1 MPTRSG
7 AVRPPEASNNFRSNA
22 HPGSF
27 PQLLAAYKSTASL
40 LSPLSSPRSTP
51 LRSPYYHGQ
60 VDLWTQSTTGCAC
73 SFNSSSNE
81 CACCVPSGGC
91 SCGAAS
97 PDRCAQ
103 CGLEQHC
110 ANMCNITLDSRQL
123 FSKSDR
129 GFGQIKS
136 PYLEGPS
143 RCTYRF
149 VPDTGQRVELQI
161 YRLVSIGRHNGSAC
175 EGGWLQLEGGA
186 RVCGRNERFDRPV
199 VLFSDKPI
207 TTLHMQINEN
217 TTRSQFLAYFSFSS
231 KASVSVGWPVKGGRP
246 VNNTE
251 CDWVYEDTDC
261 HDGCVLASPGYPGL
275 YPPNIRCLYLITAGP
290 RISIGINFTAVLL
303 PYNHCTS
310 DYIAVYSGP
319 TTSSPLLKML
329 CGKEKTSL
337 VYAGQELLV
346 EFRTGPEIPPFDYN
360 GFVASLSFV
369 EITTETPTTVTA
381 DSANKSVEAMKTI
394 GSTGYNVRYSN
405 RDLHEHRK
413 DQGSASSSCDLEVS
427 GEKVRAGHHDT
438 RGKLKSTTCR
448 LVLRG
453 RAYDTGHVSL
463 ASYNLSAQSCQSTI
477 EIFDGP
483 LEGPDKS
490 LKRICSPEQRLP
502 REFAQR
508 DKYVEPERISSK
520 GRDMTVVL
528 RRASNSPTDEE
539 YMDVSFYFHD
549 EREGGTQ
556 QPKSVCDVEYYG
568 MSSPVEG
575 SVVHPEPHRLFPMEG
590 PIKCRQDFIPALNQS
605 VIITVENTTK
615 QIPNNP
621 CETKC
626 GDSGCHCISNKSL
639 ENMDHLLL
647 VSETGHICLCG
658 NYQDW
663 LPVGIRSWKPVHIE
677 WSRSSRAGLNF
688 RAAYK
693 FINDTYCGDHTTTK
707 PEGEVSGGDLANAGL
722 KLNQYYQ
729 QKCTWI
735 LDSPTDR
742 QLTIE
747 VKSTQSRPCTAWN
760 LTIHEYR
767 KNENSFGPRLYT
779 FCSRDTHKNFTLP
792 WKMNTAVVRLQALGR
807 TAPQYTMK
815 WRSHSVIANTRKSGP
830 SPAPNHVVDSSVERS
845 QGTRLL
851 VLLLALFASRIGC

>member
-1 MPTRSG
+1 MREMAIVG
-7 AVRPPEASNNFRSNA
+7 AVSEMSAARLSVWFGAVLFVAVTLVRS
-22 HPGSF
+22 
-27 PQLLAAYKSTASL
+27 QVIW
-40 LSPLSSPRSTP
+40 TP
-51 LRSPYYHGQ
+51 IYVGTYSQ
-60 VDLWTQSTTGCAC
+60 VDLWTQTTEGCSC

-123 FSKSDR
+123 FSKSGR

-136 PYLEGPS
+136 PSLEGPS

-161 YRLVSIGRHNGSAC
+161 YRLISIGRHNGTAC

-199 VLFSDKPI
+199 VMFSDKPI
-207 TTLHMQINEN
+207 PILHMQINEN
-217 TTRSQFLAYFSFSS
+217 TRRSQFLAYFSFSS
-231 KASVSVGWPVKGGRP
+231 KASLSVGWPVKGGDP

-261 HDGCVLASPGYPGL
+261 HDGCVLASPGYPGQ
-275 YPPNIRCLYLITAGP
+275 YPSNIRCRYLITSGP
-290 RISIGINFTAVLL
+290 RMSIAINFTNVFL

-310 DYIAVYSGP
+310 NYIAVYSGP

-329 CGKEKTSL
+329 CSKEKTSL
-337 VYAGQELLV
+337 TYNGQNLLV
-346 EFRTGPEIPPFDYN
+346 EFRSGPELPPFSYN
-360 GFVASLSFV
+360 GFVASLNFI
-369 EITTETPTTVTA
+369 EITTEAPTTVTTENV
-381 DSANKSVEAMKTI
+381 NKSVDTTKSI
-394 GSTGYNVRYSN
+394 SSVGYNVRYSN
-405 RDLHEHRK
+405 RDLHDHRK
-413 DQGSASSSCDLEVS
+413 DQGSTSSSCDFEVS

-463 ASYNLSAQSCQSTI
+463 TSYNLSAQTCQSSI
-477 EIFDGP
+477 EIFDG
-483 LEGPDKS
+483 LPDGGMLGTVKS
-490 LKRICSPEQRLP
+490 LERICSPAQSLP
-502 REFAQR
+502 REFVQQ
-508 DKYVEPERISSK
+508 DTYVEPKRYSSN

-539 YMDVSFYFHD
+539 YMDVSYYFHD

-556 QPKSVCDVEYYG
+556 QPASVCDVEYYG
-568 MSSPVEG
+568 LTSPVKG
-575 SVVHPEPHRLFPMEG
+575 SVVHPEPHRLFAMEG
-590 PIKCRQDFIPALNQS
+590 PIKCRQHFIPAANQS
-605 VIITVENTTK
+605 VIIRVESSSK
-615 QIPNNP
+615 QSPNNP

-626 GDSGCHCISNKSL
+626 GDSGCHCVSNKSL

-647 VSETGHICLCG
+647 VSETGHIVTCLCG

-663 LPVGIRSWKPVHIE
+663 LPVGIRSWTPVYIE
-677 WSRSSRAGLNF
+677 WSRSSKAGLNF
-688 RAAYK
+688 RAAYE
-693 FINDTYCGDHTTTK
+693 FIKDTYCGDHTTTK
-707 PEGEVSGGDLANAGL
+707 PEGEVNGGDLASSGL

-735 LDSPTDR
+735 LDSLTDR

-760 LTIHEYR
+760 LTIHEYS
-767 KNENSFGPRLYT
+767 KNGDPAGPRLHT

-792 WKMNTAVVRLQALGR
+792 WKTNTVVVRLQALGR
-807 TAPQYTMK
+807 TAPEYTMK
-815 WRSHSVIANTRKSGP
+815 WRSQSVIANTHKSGP
-830 SPAPNHVVDSSVERS
+830 SPAPNHVLDSSTGSGPGE
-845 QGTRLL
+845 TRILIL
-851 VLLLALFASRIGC
+851 FTILLAYAGC

>member
-1 MPTRSG
+1 MATVG
-7 AVRPPEASNNFRSNA
+7 AVSEMS
-22 HPGSF
+22 
-27 PQLLAAYKSTASL
+27 AAR
-40 LSPLSSPRSTP
+40 LSVCFGVVLYVAVTLVSSQVTWTP
-51 LRSPYYHGQ
+51 IYVGPYSQ
-60 VDLWTQSTTGCAC
+60 VDLWTQTTKGCAC

-136 PYLEGPS
+136 PSLKGPS

-161 YRLVSIGRHNGSAC
+161 YRLISIGRHNGTAC

-199 VLFSDKPI
+199 VLFSDKPMPI
-207 TTLHMQINEN
+207 LHMQINEN

-231 KASVSVGWPVKGGRP
+231 KASISVGWPVKGGDT

-261 HDGCVLASPGYPGL
+261 HDGCILASPGYPGL
-275 YPPNIRCLYLITAGP
+275 YPPNIRCRYLITSGT
-290 RISIGINFTAVLL
+290 RMSIAINFTAVLL

-337 VYAGQELLV
+337 TYSGQKLLV
-346 EFRTGPEIPPFDYN
+346 EFRTGPEVPPFDYN
-360 GFVASLSFV
+360 GFVANLNFM
-369 EITTETPTTVTA
+369 EITTEPPTTVTTEGF
-381 DSANKSVEAMKTI
+381 NKSVDTTKMI
-394 GSTGYNVRYSN
+394 NNIGYNVRYNN
-405 RDLHEHRK
+405 RDLHDHRK
-413 DQGSASSSCDLEVS
+413 DQGSSSSSCDLEVT

-463 ASYNLSAQSCQSTI
+463 ASYNLSAQTCQSSI
-477 EIFDGP
+477 EIFDGLP
-483 LEGPDKS
+483 EVGMPGPVKS
-490 LKRICSPEQRLP
+490 LERICSPAQRLP
-502 REFAQR
+502 REFVQQ
-508 DKYVEPERISSK
+508 DTYVEPKRYSSN

-528 RRASNSPTDEE
+528 RRASNSPNDEE
-539 YMDVSFYFHD
+539 YMDVSYYFHD

-556 QPKSVCDVEYYG
+556 QPASVCDVEYYG
-568 MSSPVEG
+568 LTSPVKG
-575 SVVHPEPHRLFPMEG
+575 SVVHPDPHRLFAMEG
-590 PIKCRQDFIPALNQS
+590 PIKCRQHFIPAANQS
-605 VIITVENTTK
+605 VIIRVEGSSK
-615 QIPNNP
+615 QSPNNP

-626 GDSGCHCISNKSL
+626 GDSGCHCVSNKSL

-647 VSETGHICLCG
+647 VSETGHIVTCLCG

-663 LPVGIRSWKPVHIE
+663 LPVGIRSWTPVYIE
-677 WSRSSRAGLNF
+677 WSRSSKAGLNF
-688 RAAYK
+688 QAAYE
-693 FINDTYCGDHTTTK
+693 FINDTYCGDYTTTK
-707 PEGEVSGGDLANAGL
+707 PEGEVNGGDLASSGL

-735 LDSPTDR
+735 LDSLTDR

-760 LTIHEYR
+760 LTIHEYS
-767 KNENSFGPRLYT
+767 KNGDPAGPRLHT

-792 WKMNTAVVRLQALGR
+792 WKTNTVVVRLQALGR
-807 TAPQYTMK
+807 TAPEYTMK
-815 WRSHSVIANTRKSGP
+815 WRSQTVIANTHKSGP
-830 SPAPNHVVDSSVERS
+830 SPAPNHVIDASTGSIPQVARILILF
-845 QGTRLL
+845 TI
-851 VLLLALFASRIGC
+851 LLAYAGC

>member
-1 MPTRSG
+1 MAIVGVVSEMSATRLNVWFC
-7 AVRPPEASNNFRSNA
+7 AVLF
-22 HPGSF
+22 
-27 PQLLAAYKSTASL
+27 AAITLVHSQVTW
-40 LSPLSSPRSTP
+40 TP
-51 LRSPYYHGQ
+51 IYMGTYSQ
-60 VDLWTQSTTGCAC
+60 VDLWTQTTNGCPC

-97 PDRCAQ
+97 PDRCTQ

-136 PYLEGPS
+136 PSLEGPS

-161 YRLVSIGRHNGSAC
+161 YRLISIGRHNGTVC

-199 VLFSDKPI
+199 VLFSDKPEPI
-207 TTLHMQINEN
+207 LHMQINEK

-231 KASVSVGWPVKGGRP
+231 KASASVGWPVKGGDP

-275 YPPNIRCLYLITAGP
+275 YPPNVRCRYLITSGP
-290 RISIGINFTAVLL
+290 RMSIAINFTAVLL
-303 PYNHCTS
+303 PYNNCPS
-310 DYIAVYSGP
+310 NYIAVYSGA
-319 TTSSPLLKML
+319 TTSSLLLKML
-329 CGKEKTSL
+329 CGKNKTSL
-337 VYAGQELLV
+337 LHNGQKLLV
-346 EFRTGPEIPPFDYN
+346 EFRTGSEVPPFNYN
-360 GFVASLSFV
+360 GFVASLHFI
-369 EITTETPTTVTA
+369 EITTEAPTTVTV
-381 DSANKSVEAMKTI
+381 DSVNKTLDTTKPI
-394 GSTGYNVRYSN
+394 NGGYNVRYSN
-405 RDLHEHRK
+405 RDLHDQRK
-413 DQGSASSSCDLEVS
+413 DQGMVSSSCDLEVN

-463 ASYNLSAQSCQSTI
+463 ASYNLSAQSCQSVI
-477 EIFDGP
+477 EIYDGLP
-483 LEGPDKS
+483 EGGMLGTARSLE
-490 LKRICSPEQRLP
+490 RICSPAQRLP
-502 REFAQR
+502 REFVQQ
-508 DKYVEPERISSK
+508 DTYVEPNRYSSN

-539 YMDVSFYFHD
+539 YMDVSYYFHD

-556 QPKSVCDVEYYG
+556 QPASVCDVEYYG
-568 MSSPVEG
+568 LTSPVKG
-575 SVVHPEPHRLFPMEG
+575 TVVHPEPHRLFAMEG
-590 PIKCRQDFIPALNQS
+590 PIKCRQHFIPAANQS
-605 VIITVENTTK
+605 VIIRVESSSK
-615 QIPNNP
+615 QTPNSS

-626 GDSGCHCISNKSL
+626 GDSGCHCVSNKSL
-639 ENMDHLLL
+639 ENTDHLLL
-647 VSETGHICLCG
+647 VSENGYIVTCLCG

-663 LPVGIRSWKPVHIE
+663 LPVGIRSWTPVYIE
-677 WSRSSRAGLNF
+677 WSRSSKAGLNF
-688 RAAYK
+688 RAAYE
-693 FINDTYCGDHTTTK
+693 FIKDTYCGDHTTTK
-707 PEGEVSGGDLANAGL
+707 PEGEVNGGDLASTGL

-729 QKCTWI
+729 QRCTWI
-735 LDSPTDR
+735 LDSLTDR

-760 LTIHEYR
+760 LTIHEYS
-767 KNENSFGPRLYT
+767 KNGDPAGPRLHT

-792 WKMNTAVVRLQALGR
+792 WKTNTVVVRLQALGR
-807 TAPQYTMK
+807 TAPEYTMK
-815 WRSHSVIANTRKSGP
+815 WRSQSVIANTHKSGP
-830 SPAPNHVVDSSVERS
+830 SPAPNHVLSSNTGNGPCE
-845 QGTRLL
+845 TLIL
-851 VLLLALFASRIGC
+851 ILATILLAYAAGC